1 MACEGGFRRIVMS
14 LAIGLALTTRLL
26 AQSAGTG
33 AVTGILTDSSH
44 AVIPGAMVLITNNQ
58 TGQARSTTTDSSGTY
73 NLSLLPPAV
82 YSLRFS
88 KQGFQTADIAA
99 ITVNVTE
106 VAVVS
111 RELKV
116 GAETDRITVTA
127 LAPIVPAQNATQGM
141 LVDQR

>member
-1 MACEGGFRRIVMS
+1 MGAAGHGRKMGTRG
-14 LAIGLALTTRLL
+14 AITLGLTSRLW

-33 AVTGILTDSSH
+33 AVMGILTDSSH
-44 AVIPGAMVLITNNQ
+44 AVIPGAMVLVTNNQ
-58 TGQARSTTTDSSGTY
+58 TGQARSATTDSSGTY

-99 ITVNVTE
+99 VTVNVTE
-106 VAVVS
+106 VTVVS

-116 GAETDRITVTA
+116 G
-127 LAPIVPAQNATQGM
+127 
-141 LVDQR
+141 